1 MKVIFGIIYNGNIS
15 LYNYF
20 LYFFLKTDKKD
31 YIETPIE
38 NYVESE
44 VKENDKTEM

>member
-1 MKVIFGIIYNGNIS
+1 MGILVCIIIF
-15 LYNYF
+15 F
-20 LYFFLKTDKKD
+20 TFFLSTDKKD